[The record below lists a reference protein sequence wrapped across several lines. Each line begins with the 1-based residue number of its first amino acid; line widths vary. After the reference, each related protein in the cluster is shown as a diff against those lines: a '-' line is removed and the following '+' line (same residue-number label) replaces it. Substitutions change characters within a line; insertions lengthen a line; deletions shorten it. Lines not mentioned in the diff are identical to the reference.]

1 MPIAGTWLKR
11 GVSYIYVLE
20 HAKEINV
27 RNSKTVTCTLLAGTL
42 LISSAVFSKLP
53 PPTPEEQSAAT
64 QKKAQEAAQLEKEKA
79 QLERAQN
86 RVAERYRKAHGGHAA
101 GRTSDQNMPKTA
113 SELPGG
119 TGPTPQRQ
127 QSGEA
132 HSAPAK

>member
-1 MPIAGTWLKR
+1 M
-11 GVSYIYVLE
+11 SYKCILE
-20 HAKEINV
+20 YAKEIIM
-27 RNSKTVTCTLLAGTL
+27 RKSKAVMYVLLGGVV
-42 LISSAVFSKLP
+42 LISSAAFSKLP
-53 PPTPEEQSAAT
+53 PPTPEEQAAAA
-64 QKKAQEAAQLEKEKA
+64 QKKTQEALQLEKEKA
-79 QLERAQN
+79 QLERAQD

-101 GRTSDQNMPKTA
+101 GKTSAQNMPKTT